1 MRDLDNIAGRIMERR
16 KKLGMTQKALAE
28 KTGLTIQHVSYME
41 AGKRSVSWESMI
53 RLASVLGTSVDYFL
67 TGDIVDKDKL
77 LLSDKLGMLS
87 APEVHIIESII
98 DECIALYHQ
107 NRD

>member
-1 MRDLDNIAGRIMERR
+1 MRDLDKIAGRIMERR

-67 TGDIVDKDKL
+67 TGDKDKL